1 MEEKKPHFAI
11 QRIFIKDL
19 SMECPNSP
27 EIFKDWNPELT
38 VDLKTQHRHLEE
50 DFWEASLTI
59 KATVKS
65 SGKMAFICEVEQ
77 AGIFTLSNIP
87 ADQVEQLLETIGM
100 EAIYP
105 FAREAIADVV
115 VKAGF
120 HQLLLAPINFDA
132 YYQEKKK
139 GKA

>member
-11 QRIFIKDL
+11 QRIFVKDL

-27 EIFKDWNPELT
+27 EIFKDWNPELA

-50 DFWEASLTI
+50 DFWEASMII

-65 SGKMAFICEVEQ
+65 TEKVAFICEVAQ
-77 AGIFTLSNIP
+77 AGIFTLTNVPEAQI
-87 ADQVEQLLETIGM
+87 EQLLETIGM

-105 FAREAIADVV
+105 FAREVIADVV

-139 GKA
+139 QPA

>member
-11 QRIFIKDL
+11 QRIFLKNL

-27 EIFKDWNPELT
+27 EIFKNWNPELS
-38 VDLKTQHRHLEE
+38 VDLKTAHRHLEE
-50 DFWEASLTI
+50 DFWEASIRIT
-59 KATVKS
+59 ATVKCTEQV
-65 SGKMAFICEVEQ
+65 AFVCEVDQ
-77 AGIFTLSNIP
+77 AGIFTLSNVP
-87 ADQVEQLLETIGM
+87 ADQVEQLLETVGM

-105 FAREAIADVV
+105 FAREVIADVV
-115 VKAGF
+115 VKSGF

-139 GKA
+139 QK